1 MKTDDHFIEYL
12 LHEETDLRDLFQ
24 SDEITNLPFG
34 HIKTDKQ
41 LWEYAQEQVF
51 NFIKPI
57 NFFGMVYN
65 SPIMQ
70 SVVNSIMHY
79 AVDDDYVLILGE
91 TGTGKSHCAKALH
104 HLSKRKRAEQ
114 RFKGVNCSRFREDT
128 AISEL
133 FGHERGAFTDAG
145 RQKIGLF
152 EFYKEGTL
160 FLDEIDS
167 LHPSVQGDLLLFLDN
182 KKFTRLG
189 GTTEADSDVRL
200 IFGSNKI
207 LNDEKVREKEEF
219 RDDLYH
225 RISKREIELPPV
237 RDRDS
242 DVFSLIEHFLTK
254 NEEIDIEQHIDTAL
268 LYGANYHIL
277 KDLIKHVIGEFI
289 SKKSV
294 KSKGNKK
301 PALDLRP
308 IHFFFSEIQSEN
320 AKSLLWTQIFNEDF
334 YPPIREIFQ
343 KDDIDFVEDFLNK
356 LFLPLLPPESIYKQE
371 NLIYFTI
378 FEYWDFLL
386 NPWKDNVRGI
396 DKLCGRL
403 DLKRFK
409 SESDSSFQE
418 IMPSGIHFKEL
429 IRRLIDK
436 GITPKVIRKIFDDK
450 LHNHKMSRDKL
461 RVSDTESFIN
471 PAYKLFDVY
480 EKFAT
485 YVRFNPDKENIEV
498 LEELLNDCLFIIPKS
513 ETDLKSIKL
522 EDYMQDREQFL
533 INARINQMKNR
544 TNIEIAKSLGIC
556 TSTFYKKCD
565 NCGINIRESKQ

>member
-12 LHEETDLRDLFQ
+12 LHEDTDPNDIFQ
-24 SDEITNLPFG
+24 SDESTNLPFG
-34 HIKTDKQ
+34 YFKTDEQ
-41 LWEYAQEQVF
+41 LWAYAESLLF
-51 NFIKPI
+51 NYIKPI

-91 TGTGKSHCAKALH
+91 TGTGKSHCAEALH
-104 HLSKRKRAEQ
+104 HLSKRWKE
-114 RFKGVNCSRFREDT
+114 RFTNVNCSVLNRGT

-133 FGHERGAFTDAG
+133 FGHEKGAFTDATK
-145 RQKIGLF
+145 QKIGLL
-152 EFYKEGTL
+152 ETYSAGTI
-160 FLDEIDS
+160 FLDEVDS
-167 LHPSVQGDLLLFLDN
+167 LDPKVQANLLTFLDC
-182 KKFTRLG
+182 KKFKRHG
-189 GTTEADSDVRL
+189 GTEDLDSDVRI
-200 IFGSNKI
+200 IFASNKK
-207 LNDEKVREKEEF
+207 LNDESKRKKLKF

-225 RISKREIELPPV
+225 RISKQEIELPPI
-237 RDRDS
+237 RERDS
-242 DVFSLIEHFLTK
+242 DVFFLIEYFLTE
-254 NEEIDIEQHIDTAL
+254 NEMIDIEQHIDTAL

-301 PALDLRP
+301 PTLDVRP
-308 IHFFFSEIQSEN
+308 IHFFFSQFKSEDV
-320 AKSLLWTQIFNEDF
+320 KSLLWTQIFNEDF

-343 KDDIDFVEDFLNK
+343 KDDIDFVEDFLNE
-356 LFLPLLPPESIYKQE
+356 LFIPLLPPPNIYRQE
-371 NLIYFTI
+371 NLIYCTI

-386 NPWKDNVRGI
+386 NPWKANVRDI

-409 SESDSSFQE
+409 SESDSTFQE

-450 LHNHKMSRDKL
+450 LHNHKISIDKM
-461 RVSDTESFIN
+461 RVSDAESFLS
-471 PAYKLFDVY
+471 PASILFGVF
-480 EKFAT
+480 EKFSFL
-485 YVRFNPDKENIEV
+485 VRFEPDKEEHKE
-498 LEELLNDCLFIIPKS
+498 LEEIESYRQSTIPKS

-522 EDYMQDREQFL
+522 EDYKQDREQFL
-533 INARINQMKNR
+533 ITARIEQMKNR
-544 TNIEIAKSLGIC
+544 TNDEIAKTLGISR
-556 TSTFYKKCD
+556 STFQEKCKKY
-565 NCGINIRESKQ
+565 GIKVRESKQ

>member
-1 MKTDDHFIEYL
+1 M
-12 LHEETDLRDLFQ
+12 
-24 SDEITNLPFG
+24 
-34 HIKTDKQ
+34 
-41 LWEYAQEQVF
+41 
-51 NFIKPI
+51 
-57 NFFGMVYN
+57 
-65 SPIMQ
+65 
-70 SVVNSIMHY
+70 
-79 AVDDDYVLILGE
+79 
-91 TGTGKSHCAKALH
+91 
-104 HLSKRKRAEQ
+104 
-114 RFKGVNCSRFREDT
+114 
-128 AISEL
+128 
-133 FGHERGAFTDAG
+133 
-145 RQKIGLF
+145 
-152 EFYKEGTL
+152 
-160 FLDEIDS
+160 
-167 LHPSVQGDLLLFLDN
+167 
-182 KKFTRLG
+182 
-189 GTTEADSDVRL
+189 
-200 IFGSNKI
+200 
-207 LNDEKVREKEEF
+207 
-219 RDDLYH
+219 
-225 RISKREIELPPV
+225 
-237 RDRDS
+237 
-242 DVFSLIEHFLTK
+242 
-254 NEEIDIEQHIDTAL
+254 
-268 LYGANYHIL
+268 
-277 KDLIKHVIGEFI
+277 
-289 SKKSV
+289 
-294 KSKGNKK
+294 
-301 PALDLRP
+301 
-308 IHFFFSEIQSEN
+308 
-320 AKSLLWTQIFNEDF
+320 
-334 YPPIREIFQ
+334 
-343 KDDIDFVEDFLNK
+343 
-356 LFLPLLPPESIYKQE
+356 
-371 NLIYFTI
+371 
-378 FEYWDFLL
+378 L

-450 LHNHKMSRDKL
+450 LHNHKMSIDKM